1 MHLFIVLS
9 IDQIETTALLLIKMQ
24 LLPLAVIILSA
35 SFMHASRY
43 PTTVLK
49 DRRLAPSEAQTT
61 CDPSEYRL
69 WYDTTVP
76 SDFPLPLSKELSG
89 YLYAPECASRYGGAD
104 TWFVSWGADDL
115 LYSAFTDGQVD
126 GVFSISDGSHP
137 HANTTTGH
145 VMLNGSDP
153 LNLTILSPGIF
164 ASNSGPYSGRYPS
177 ANLHYNGVWYQST
190 YGASENSGP
199 CANWCVQVGMQQYQ
213 MVLVLLHLYV

>member
-9 IDQIETTALLLIKMQ
+9 LDQIKTTALLLINMQ
-24 LLPLAVIILSA
+24 LLPLIVIILSA
-35 SFMHASRY
+35 SFIHAFRY
-43 PTTVLK
+43 PKTILE
-49 DRRLAPSEAQTT
+49 DRRLSPSEAQTA

-69 WYDTTVP
+69 WYNTTAP
-76 SDFPLPLSKELSG
+76 SDFPLPLSKALSG

-164 ASNSGPYSGRYPS
+164 ASNSGPYSQGSRSGGGWGGPAPTKIENMFDFLRKILILS
-177 ANLHYNGVWYQST
+177 AKFVKY
-190 YGASENSGP
+190 YGKFSQKFGF
-199 CANWCVQVGMQQYQ
+199 
-213 MVLVLLHLYV
+213 